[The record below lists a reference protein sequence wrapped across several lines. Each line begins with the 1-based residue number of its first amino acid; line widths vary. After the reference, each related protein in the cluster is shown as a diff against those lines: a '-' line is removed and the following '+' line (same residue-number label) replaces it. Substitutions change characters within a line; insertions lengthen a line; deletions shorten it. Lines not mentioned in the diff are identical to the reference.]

1 MLWVMVNNLSSS
13 SLFQCVKPGSK
24 HAFIYFVCYF
34 SFAISHLLLIQI
46 PLSFYPIYLLSL
58 TPPFHNLSH
67 AHHPSN
73 SLTPHP
79 SSPPLPLQP
88 TNTPQDCTAKAITH
102 RIQKIKSASPPSAID
117 PDAATPA
124 SSPTKAVAAKKPR
137 ASPTKK
143 AAANGKGKEA
153 AAKGKAIKR
162 KHDEIQEDGSDATE
176 GEGDKKMKVKEEN
189 GDETEEDE
197 NAGAGMI

>member
-1 MLWVMVNNLSSS
+1 MLSTAKPKVAAKSSMDWKVAEVD
-13 SLFQCVKPGSK
+13 LFKCVLAR
-24 HAFIYFVCYF
+24 HAPVKVDYQGLEQDMRALGY
-34 SFAISHLLLIQI
+34 
-46 PLSFYPIYLLSL
+46 
-58 TPPFHNLSH
+58 
-67 AHHPSN
+67 
-73 SLTPHP
+73 
-79 SSPPLPLQP
+79 
-88 TNTPQDCTAKAITH
+88 DCTAKAITH